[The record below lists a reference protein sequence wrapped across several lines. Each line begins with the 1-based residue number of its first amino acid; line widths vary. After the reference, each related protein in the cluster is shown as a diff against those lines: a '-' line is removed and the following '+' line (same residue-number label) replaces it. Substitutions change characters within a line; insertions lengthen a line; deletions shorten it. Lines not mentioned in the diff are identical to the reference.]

1 MTTAIRQYGYLHMR
15 SLMEKPKGG
24 KYGTAGA
31 SYSLRLTHSELPKSP
46 CFQLAELMFLRYVA
60 AISLFVPLAA
70 FSAEAPAPIDRPWN
84 HEIVYSVLIDRFFD
98 GDSNNNVPSGSD
110 PELHDK
116 TQQDVNKYH
125 GGDLRGL
132 EKAIQL
138 GYFKDLGVTALAI
151 SSPIKNV
158 WFSKGEGDAP
168 KTGYAGDWP
177 QDFLDVDPHWTSAKS
192 SDDKTEYPD
201 SRDGRLQHFKDF
213 VAMAHANGLRV
224 IQDVVLNHTGP
235 VFYYDANGNGQFDVD
250 SREEWTA
257 PFKADGAYENA
268 AWSDLPK
275 WNAVKPEP
283 GSPVKVLGRE
293 VKIDG
298 VLAQLDSYGRRG
310 YSDEALAKDEEGK
323 QCDVFSRRDLN
334 TTPGTPHFRKLVRD
348 FVEIY
353 AFYLEEIG
361 VDGLRMDLLKQTHRA
376 FWDEFTEKLRERI
389 GPERAKRLILIGR
402 VNDTDTTEI
411 GKYTFRKDRREKD
424 GATFDSVV
432 NVPLTLGIREYLRQI
447 VGPYGKA
454 SAMERA
460 WASLLGRDE
469 EGSKLHAAPGA
480 DGLLTRQ
487 KLVNQI
493 EGADGSNRF
502 LVPPVGEKQ
511 NILAN
516 ALVLFSEGIPML
528 YYGTEAGIAD
538 AKGKIGKDAET
549 GRLTLVPVGLVENF
563 GYVRKK
569 PAFEAVAAL
578 NALRKKLPSL
588 QDGLF
593 SPVWSDSSSSS
604 TDDGVFGFLRY
615 LRSEK
620 GELGEFT
627 LVVINAS
634 ERPRSTSAGAE
645 RLRLTT
651 RGGRP
656 LLKEGQKLVR
666 LPIPGLDG
674 ANPREQIIDVPWY
687 DGKPQVELLLA
698 PQTVNVYQVAKSP
711 ENGGK

>member
-1 MTTAIRQYGYLHMR
+1 
-15 SLMEKPKGG
+15 
-24 KYGTAGA
+24 
-31 SYSLRLTHSELPKSP
+31 
-46 CFQLAELMFLRYVA
+46 MFSRPAA
-60 AISLFVPLAA
+60 AISLFLLIAA
-70 FSAEAPAPIDRPWN
+70 FSAEASAPTERPWN
-84 HEIVYSVLIDRFFD
+84 QEIVYSVLLDRFYD
-98 GDSNNNVPSGSD
+98 GDSQNNVPSGSD

-138 GYFKDLGVTALAI
+138 GYFKDLGVTTLAI
-151 SSPIKNV
+151 SSPVKNV
-158 WFSKGEGDAP
+158 WFSKGEGEAP

-177 QDFLDVDPHWTSAKS
+177 QDFLDIDPHWTSAKS
-192 SDDKTEYPD
+192 ADDKTEYPD

-213 VAMAHANGLRV
+213 VALAHSNGLRV
-224 IQDVVLNHTGP
+224 IQDVVVNHAGP
-235 VFYYDANGNGQFDVD
+235 VFFYDANGNGQFDVD
-250 SREEWTA
+250 SAEEWAA
-257 PFKADGAYENA
+257 PFKEGGAHENA
-268 AWSDLPK
+268 TWCDLPK

-283 GSPVKVLGRE
+283 SGPVTVLGRE
-293 VKIDG
+293 LKIEG
-298 VLAQLDSYGRRG
+298 VLTELESYGRRG
-310 YSDEALAKDEEGK
+310 YSEAAFAKDEEGK
-323 QCDVFSRRDLN
+323 QCDVSSRRDLN
-334 TTPGTPHFRKLVRD
+334 TNPGTPHFKKLVSD

-389 GPERAKRLILIGR
+389 GPERAKQLILIGR

-411 GKYTFRKDRREKD
+411 GKYTFRKDRRENG

-432 NVPLTLGIREYLRQI
+432 NVPLTLAIRDYLRPV

-454 SAMERA
+454 SAVERGGA
-460 WASLLGRDE
+460 GLLGRGE
-469 EGSKLHAAPGA
+469 EGSTLYSKPGA
-480 DGLLTRQ
+480 DGLFARQ

-516 ALVLFSEGIPML
+516 ALVLFNEGIPVL

-538 AKGKIGKDAET
+538 AKGKVGKDAET
-549 GRLTLVPVGLVENF
+549 GRLTLIPVGLVENF
-563 GYVRKK
+563 DHVRKK
-569 PAFEAVAAL
+569 PSFLAIAAL
-578 NALRKKLPSL
+578 NALRKKLPPL

-593 SPVWSDSSSSS
+593 SPIWSDSPSSDA
-604 TDDGVFGFLRY
+604 DDGIFGFVRY
-615 LRSEK
+615 LRSDS

-627 LVVINAS
+627 MVVINAS
-634 ERPRSTSAGAE
+634 ERARATSAGAE
-645 RLRLTT
+645 RLKIVT

-656 LLKEGQKLVR
+656 LIKEGQKLVR
-666 LPIPGLDG
+666 LPVAGLDG
-674 ANPREQIIDVPWY
+674 VNAREQMIDVLWHG
-687 DGKPQVELLLA
+687 GKPQVELLLA
-698 PQTVNVYQVAKSP
+698 PQTVNVYQVAK
-711 ENGGK
+711 